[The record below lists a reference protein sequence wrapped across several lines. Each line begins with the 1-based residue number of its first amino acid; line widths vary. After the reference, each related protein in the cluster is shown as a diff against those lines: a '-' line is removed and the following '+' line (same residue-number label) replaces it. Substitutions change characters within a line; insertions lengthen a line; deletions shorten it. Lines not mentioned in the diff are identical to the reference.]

1 MSDDNIRDMEKKLIY
16 KDTEYNTYSCT
27 RRKTE
32 IKRLEYKENSNLEE
46 RFKMQRLYGDELS
59 KYKDEDIETDRYT
72 IDDGVNLIYVI
83 EVYEKT

>member
-1 MSDDNIRDMEKKLIY
+1 MGKKLIY

-46 RFKMQRLYGDELS
+46 RFKMQRLKGDELS
-59 KYKDEDIETDRYT
+59 KYKDEDSEIDRYT
-72 IDDGVNLIYVI
+72 IDDGMNLIYVI
-83 EVYEKT
+83 EVYQLPTTKSSGH

>member
-59 KYKDEDIETDRYT
+59 KYKDEDIEIDRYT